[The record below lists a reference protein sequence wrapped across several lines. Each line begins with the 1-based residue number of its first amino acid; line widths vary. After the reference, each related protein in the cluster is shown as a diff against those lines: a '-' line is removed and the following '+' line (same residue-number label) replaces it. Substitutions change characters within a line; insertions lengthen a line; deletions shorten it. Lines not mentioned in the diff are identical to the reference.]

1 MHALLATVQALAP
14 EDLLLA
20 ISYSGER
27 RELNRRR
34 TKHYAQARK
43 SRHYRFFSQRLAA
56 ARHPLSVYDC

>member
-27 RELNRRR
+27 RELNSAADETLRAGA
-34 TKHYAQARK
+34 KIPPLPV
-43 SRHYRFFSQRLAA
+43 FSQRLAA